1 LNCPIWALDWRS
13 TLKRRQEVNMITAAR
28 FQLMALV
35 AACVFIS
42 AILLGA
48 L

>member
-1 LNCPIWALDWRS
+1 
-13 TLKRRQEVNMITAAR
+13 MITAAR